1 LLVAVTTVARS
12 DAAVRRDLIGA
23 LAGCVAEKGYAATT
37 IADIVAMAHVSKRTF
52 YEHFGGK
59 EECLLALYEQAC
71 DGLMKV
77 IRGSGTVDQ
86 LWPQRL
92 SVGVAA
98 FLSALDSMPEFTRTL
113 LVEMQGAGE
122 RAFRMRQDTLRGFA
136 RTIVDLVEAGRP
148 ANPGIGRLSMSQAL
162 ALVGGI
168 NELLLQA
175 LDPYVGPPR
184 TDRPFSAMHDDVVML
199 ISALLTYD
207 PLAGGSASM

>member
-1 LLVAVTTVARS
+1 MITVTTTARS

-52 YEHFGGK
+52 YEHFAGK
-59 EECLLALYEQAC
+59 EECLLALYEHAC

-98 FLSALDSMPEFTRTL
+98 FLSALDAMPEFSRTL

-136 RTIVDLVEAGRP
+136 QTIVDLVEAGRP
-148 ANPGIGRLSMSQAL
+148 ANPDLGRMAMPQAL

-175 LDPYVGPPR
+175 IDPYTGPPR
-184 TDRPFSAMHDDVVML
+184 TDRPFSALHAEVVAL
-199 ISALLTYD
+199 ISALLTYHE

>member
-1 LLVAVTTVARS
+1 LWGAVTSVART
-12 DAAVRRDLIGA
+12 DAAIRRDLIGA

-37 IADIVAMAHVSKRTF
+37 IADIVALAHVSKRTF

-59 EECLLALYEQAC
+59 EECLLALYEHAC
-71 DGLMKV
+71 GGLMKV

-92 SVGVAA
+92 SAGVAA
-98 FLSALDSMPEFTRTL
+98 FLAALDSMPGFSRTL

-122 RAFRMRQDTLRGFA
+122 RAFRMRQETLRRFA
-136 RTIVDLVEAGRP
+136 QTIVDLVEAGRP
-148 ANPGIGRLSMSQAL
+148 ANPDLGPLSMAQAL

-175 LDPYVGPPR
+175 IDPYTGPPR
-184 TDRPFSAMHDDVVML
+184 TERPFSAMHGEVVTL
-199 ISALLTYD
+199 ISALLTYQ
-207 PLAGGSASM
+207 PLAAQS